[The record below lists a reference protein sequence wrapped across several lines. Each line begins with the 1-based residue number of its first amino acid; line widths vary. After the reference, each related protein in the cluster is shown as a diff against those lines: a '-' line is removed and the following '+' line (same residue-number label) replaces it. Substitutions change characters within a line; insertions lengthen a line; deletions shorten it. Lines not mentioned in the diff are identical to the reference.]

1 MSEINGLSRTQTDG
15 AVMTDSDNV
24 WFNKM
29 TYFKLCLTYGVTHK
43 AETKRDLRERL
54 EPER

>member
-15 AVMTDSDNV
+15 AVMTYSNNV

-29 TYFKLCLTYGVTHK
+29 TMKD
-43 AETKRDLRERL
+43 ED
-54 EPER
+54 